1 MRFAFLNRMG
11 PAEAMAQP
19 GRPGRTAVAQ
29 VGGSSSHPSGD
40 TSDGGG
46 NERYLRGIGTQ
57 GTSVTAELRG
67 EAKSGPRKNLP
78 FFAKVTRFLAVQAI
92 EMKIPEE

>member
-11 PAEAMAQP
+11 PAEPMAQP

-46 NERYLRGIGTQ
+46 NERYLRGTQ
-57 GTSVTAELRG
+57 GTSARAELRG
-67 EAKSGPRKNLP
+67 EAKSGTRKNLP
-78 FFAKVTRFLAVQAI
+78 FFTKVTRFLAVQAI